1 MPHRKV
7 SVRLDVTPGPTDHV
21 RKAFEQIQRD
31 MARSGRINVAP
42 GAGKH
47 GPSAGPFEAGQS
59 PMTEMGRALE
69 RLASGPMH
77 VVADGLNTLASSID
91 ELADSLGAG
100 GLLFTGIRYITREL
114 PAAGAELYALA
125 DAASGFTKSG
135 VGSRITGPGTPPGLR
150 MDPQDTTPIG
160 GGPLAGV
167 NIFRTATFPGKDFSP
182 LAAPGRGDGGER
194 FAPGANAARLAIHS
208 ITEAGSGDS
217 MWSSLAPL
225 MNRLLEPPRIDDLV
239 YRKRI
244 DLGDDGPGFGGTWGV
259 PRRAFYRSM
268 FPDASP
274 PSRGNPDQLR
284 LSALTDNTKALNEV
298 TGAVRDLVFE
308 MRGGLWQSLANGRTG
323 DEAFF
328 PKPRHTDGVT
338 HRALYSGLDNNYWG
352 SSLGLSGNH

>member
-59 PMTEMGRALE
+59 PMAEMGRALE

-160 GGPLAGV
+160 GGRSAIGQALGEL
-167 NIFRTATFPGKDFSP
+167 RSSGDFSRIKP
-182 LAAPGRGDGGER
+182 AWAEVIPKPRDDTFDRLRPSWTGVGPHSGMKDLYEVGPSLRGG
-194 FAPGANAARLAIHS
+194 F
-208 ITEAGSGDS
+208 
-217 MWSSLAPL
+217 
-225 MNRLLEPPRIDDLV
+225 EPPTARDAL